1 MRMCLAQLNRVC
13 LAAAFAVVCFSGAFA
28 QMSDDASSYASFFD
42 ETVSRQLEESEIA
55 GAVVAVVENG
65 EVAFLKGY
73 GVADRATSAAVDPK
87 NSMFRI
93 ASVSKLFTAVAVMQL
108 VQRGALDLDTDIRE
122 YVDFDV
128 RAPLGSVTLRHL
140 LTHRAG
146 FEDFAK
152 NRFLP
157 LPELLQPLSD
167 YVQTSMPSQIYAPG
181 AVPSYSSYSFSLAG
195 HVVEQASG
203 ETFEGY
209 VAEKIFEP
217 LGMTRS
223 SFTQPLPEALAR
235 HAVKGYAPGAEVSR
249 AYEIIGGTPQG
260 GMAASGADMAQFML
274 WVLDAFKEHKGA
286 QSTSVMM
293 QQMLT
298 PQYVSDPRLG
308 AMGIGFYRTNRNG
321 LALWGHSG
329 SSQDFRSH
337 LLISPEK
344 DLGFFAVLS
353 GDGIKGRDEAG
364 VLSNLFFD
372 RYFPYTEVIELESG
386 LQRKSDIA
394 GRYRSTRRSETT
406 LFALLTPLM
415 YDVLVSVTDDGGVT
429 VSSIRMPD
437 GQPVV
442 FYPAGEGVF
451 QSADT
456 GQAIAFRNVDG
467 KYVLE
472 PGPPLQ
478 FYVKDEGLSR
488 QTLSKLLGL
497 IFAGAALGFLTLIW
511 RRFKPNTQVS
521 ERRFSFAPP
530 LAAMAAGAGWV
541 GLCWFFL
548 RGLSDYTLLSSESD
562 ALLVGVYAFA
572 ALAVLLMALSIFS
585 IASGIAKRGFVR
597 ALLPDGIFLV
607 ISLVS
612 IMLFYHFNVLRFSMQ
627 Y

>member
-1 MRMCLAQLNRVC
+1 MRMCLAKLNRVC
-13 LAAAFAVVCFSGAFA
+13 LAAAFAVVWFSGAFA
-28 QMSDDASSYASFFD
+28 QTSDDEPSYASFFD

-55 GAVVAVVENG
+55 GAVGVVVENG

-73 GVADRATSAAVDPK
+73 GVADRATSAAVDAE

-93 ASVSKLFTAVAVMQL
+93 ASVSKLFTAIAVMQL
-108 VQRGALDLDTDIRE
+108 VERGALDLDADIRE

-128 RAPLGSVTLRHL
+128 RAPLGPVTLRHL

-157 LPELLQPLSD
+157 SPELLQPLGD
-167 YVQTSMPSQIYAPG
+167 YVRTSMPSQIYAPG

-203 ETFEGY
+203 ETFEDY
-209 VAEKIFEP
+209 VAEKVFEP
-217 LGMTRS
+217 LGMSRS

-249 AYEIIGGTPQG
+249 SYEIIGGTPQG

-274 WVLDAFKEHKGA
+274 WVLDALKDHESA
-286 QSTSVMM
+286 LSTSVMM
-293 QQMLT
+293 QQMMT
-298 PQYVSDPRLG
+298 PQYVTNPHLG
-308 AMGIGFYRTNRNG
+308 AMGIGFYQTNRNG
-321 LALWGHSG
+321 LTFWGHSG

-337 LLISPEK
+337 LVLSPEK
-344 DLGFFAVLS
+344 GLGFFAVFS
-353 GDGIKGRDEAG
+353 GAGTKGRDEAG
-364 VLSNLFFD
+364 WLSNLFVD
-372 RYFPYTEVIELESG
+372 NYFPYTEPTRLQAG
-386 LQRKSDIA
+386 LQHKSDIA

-415 YDVLVSVTDDGGVT
+415 YDVLVSVTDNGGVT
-429 VSSIRMPD
+429 VSSIRMPN

-442 FYPAGEGVF
+442 FYPSGEGVF
-451 QSADT
+451 RSADT

-478 FYVKDEGLSR
+478 FYVKGEGLSR

-497 IFAGAALGFLTLIW
+497 IFAGAALGFLTLVW
-511 RRFKPNTQVS
+511 RRFKPNTQLS

-530 LAAMAAGAGWV
+530 LAAMAAGVGWV

-548 RGLSDYTLLSSESD
+548 RGLSDYTLLSSKSD
-562 ALLVGVYAFA
+562 ALLVGVYTFA
-572 ALAVLLMALSIFS
+572 VMTVLLTVLSIFS
-585 IASGIAKRGFVR
+585 FASGIAKRGFVR
-597 ALLPDGIFLV
+597 ALLPDGIFLA
-607 ISLVS
+607 ISMVS